1 MASLNKIIE
10 FWATSYQS
18 DRIAFYA
25 ELVSFVLTVGASMTL
40 AMTADQ
46 PDMRIVY
53 PFFFFGSVAGAY
65 GYYRRKL
72 AWPILL
78 TTWFIFVNI
87 LGFCVAMGWW

>member
-1 MASLNKIIE
+1 MERVIN
-10 FWATSYQS
+10 FWTSSYQS

-40 AMTADQ
+40 ALTADQ

-53 PFFFFGSVAGAY
+53 PFFFFGSVAGVY

-78 TTWFIFVNI
+78 TSWFIVVNI
-87 LGFCVAMGWW
+87 LGFGVAMQWW